1 MAEFIQFM
9 EMKKNGESVMLA
21 EFRSEEAAKN
31 FMDSMQNTNRGDIY
45 YLQNVFHSD
54 IGGADTLH

>member
-1 MAEFIQFM
+1 M
-9 EMKKNGESVMLA
+9 EMKKNGEFVMLA